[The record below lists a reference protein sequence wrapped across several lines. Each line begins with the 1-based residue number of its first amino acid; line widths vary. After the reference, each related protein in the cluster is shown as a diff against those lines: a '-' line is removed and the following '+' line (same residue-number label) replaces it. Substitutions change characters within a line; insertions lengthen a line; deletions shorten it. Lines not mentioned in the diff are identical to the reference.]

1 MTTSMFASIKDALAK
16 PAQGNNT
23 TSNIMRLKT
32 GNTYVLRLVPY
43 VKDPS
48 KTFFHYYS
56 HGWVSEATGQF
67 QSAISPQTWGDRDP
81 IAEAR
86 YRISR
91 TGTEEEKEK
100 AKALNRKENW
110 LINVYVVKDGD
121 NPENEGKVKIL
132 RFGRQLHKIIM
143 EAIEGEDA
151 DEFGERIFDLTE
163 NGCSLKVKVEEQ
175 GGYPTYVSSRFAA
188 PAAIPGVTADN
199 VKDVYDKVFDLDN
212 VFPVKS
218 YEELQTMLNE
228 HYHGLDSSTVEEQTH
243 APATTSTKVDDD
255 DDDDISFDDIEPTS
269 KSNDAPVDDSKVKE
283 LLDSLD

>member
-1 MTTSMFASIKDALAK
+1 MFATIKDALNK
-16 PAQGNNT
+16 PTQTNNT

-32 GNTYVLRLVPY
+32 GNTYTVRIVPY

-67 QSAISPQTWGDRDP
+67 QSSISPQTWGERDP

-86 YRISR
+86 FKIVR

-110 LINVYVVKDGD
+110 LINVYVVKDSD
-121 NPENEGKVKIL
+121 NPENEGKVKIV

-151 DEFGERIFDLTE
+151 QEFGERIFDLTE
-163 NGCSLKVKVEEQ
+163 NGCNLRIKVEEQ
-175 GGYPTYVSSRFAA
+175 GGYPTYVSSRFAS
-188 PAAIPGVTADN
+188 PSEIPGVSENN
-199 VKDVYDKVFDLDN
+199 VKDIYDQVYDLEN
-212 VFPVKS
+212 VFPVKT

-228 HYHGLDSSTVEEQTH
+228 HYYGKQDLAPEPEVTKSSVEEEDDLVFDDDDTQTE
-243 APATTSTKVDDD
+243 SGNVDDD
-255 DDDDISFDDIEPTS
+255 
-269 KSNDAPVDDSKVKE
+269 KVKQ
-283 LLDSLD
+283 LLDTLD